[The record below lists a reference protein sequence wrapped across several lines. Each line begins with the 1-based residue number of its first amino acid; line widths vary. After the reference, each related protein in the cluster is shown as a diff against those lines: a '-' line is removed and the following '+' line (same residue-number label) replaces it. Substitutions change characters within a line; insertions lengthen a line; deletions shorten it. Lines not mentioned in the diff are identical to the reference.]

1 MSGHVCAENVP
12 IFNHL
17 SHENL
22 EKISG
27 IMQHRCY
34 AKGEII
40 YSPNKSCGL
49 FILAKGRIKVYQ
61 LSGFGKEQLLRVLES
76 GSVIGEDTLFGSINP
91 NSFGEALT
99 DIEACVIGR
108 EEFMEPA
115 HTISCYQCQAAGR
128 IQPQAGR
135 GGPVDYPHS
144 DGKCRVKT
152 SFLPN

>member
-61 LSGFGKEQLLRVLES
+61 LSGFGKGTVASCTGVWKCYRRRHLIWFHQSEQFW
-76 GSVIGEDTLFGSINP
+76 GS
-91 NSFGEALT
+91 T
-99 DIEACVIGR
+99 DR
-108 EEFMEPA
+108 
-115 HTISCYQCQAAGR
+115 Y
-128 IQPQAGR
+128 
-135 GGPVDYPHS
+135 
-144 DGKCRVKT
+144 
-152 SFLPN
+152 

>member
-40 YSPNKSCGL
+40 YSPNKSW
-49 FILAKGRIKVYQ
+49 
-61 LSGFGKEQLLRVLES
+61 
-76 GSVIGEDTLFGSINP
+76 
-91 NSFGEALT
+91 
-99 DIEACVIGR
+99 R
-108 EEFMEPA
+108 EV
-115 HTISCYQCQAAGR
+115 Q
-128 IQPQAGR
+128 
-135 GGPVDYPHS
+135 
-144 DGKCRVKT
+144 
-152 SFLPN
+152 FLW